1 MLIRVLGHQHGY
13 YARDSNE
20 APRRSAALTTRLAVP
35 RSRTTE
41 RADSNAES
49 LLVEVPHR
57 TAAEIVRKVTLLL
70 KTSDGQARIAV
81 LREMLR
87 TMQLHAR
94 NVSTSLKLAR
104 ESGATLLVSG
114 KYNIVPA
121 QGDTAATLNLTAKI
135 VRVNEGRFLSE
146 VVDGRQIQRD
156 IILNDALGN
165 LQTMQGQVA
174 YQILY
179 QRDKALPFS
188 QNQLIE
194 AATKVPARAFEA
206 YIKGLLTPALDSRE
220 NYFRNALR
228 LYQEVTPDGTFADAA
243 LELGHLYL
251 GQRKFPEAVDSFER
265 VINANQQCKERSKN
279 EGRIGQCNDES
290 YAEASFYIGLIK
302 WQQSNYEQAL
312 AVLRPLAEDLKLT
325 SVYNTLGAIAV
336 QAARAEKKNEGK
348 SAALLKEGLELLKK
362 AAESSP
368 EDLNVR
374 FNYGIA
380 LFLQGDFMET
390 AAQLRPIIAARPT
403 DGEAY
408 YILSKALQQQN
419 DAAAATAVDNQART
433 NLTVGNR
440 YANLE
445 KEWLKSKTI
454 SDVPLRVEQPQRKD
468 FVSVVLSRRSSAPVQ
483 TAVSETENLL
493 AQARIYYKNGNDDEA
508 MAVLRRVLAGEP
520 MSAESYLILGKIHL
534 RRGDLDQAISSFKT
548 AIFWDNRQIDAHV
561 SLGKIFLERGD
572 CLQVKNYS
580 ASAMEIDANNPDA
593 VALQRQAERCSK

>member
-1 MLIRVLGHQHGY
+1 MLKKIVCFLIVATVFGGVSSVRAQRATDVVMVLPFENTSDKPEFNWVGE
-13 YARDSNE
+13 SF
-20 APRRSAALTTRLAVP
+20 AL
-35 RSRTTE
+35 
-41 RADSNAES
+41 S
-49 LLVEVPHR
+49 LSE
-57 TAAEIVRKVTLLL
+57 LL
-70 KTSDGQARIAV
+70 KVPALNVISNSERKIIQQRLRIPLTNLPSLA
-81 LREMLR
+81 
-87 TMQLHAR
+87 
-94 NVSTSLKLAR
+94 TSLKLAR

-194 AATKVPARAFEA
+194 SANKVPARAFEA
-206 YIKGLLTPALDSRE
+206 YIKGLLTPAAEARE

-228 LYQEVTPDGTFADAA
+228 LYQDVTPDGTFADAA
-243 LELGHLYL
+243 LELGHLYF
-251 GQRKFPEAVDSFER
+251 GQRKFSEAVDSFER
-265 VINANQQCKERSKN
+265 VVNANQQCKEKAKN
-279 EGRIGQCNDES
+279 DNRIAQCNDES
-290 YAEASFYIGLIK
+290 FAEASFYIGLIK

-348 SAALLKEGLELLKK
+348 SAALLKEGLDLLKK

-368 EDLNVR
+368 EDLNIR
-374 FNYGIA
+374 FNYGLA
-380 LFLQGDFMET
+380 LFLQENFVEA
-390 AAQLRPIIAARPT
+390 AAQIRPIIAARPT

-408 YILSKALQQQN
+408 YVLSKALVQQN
-419 DAAAATAVDNQART
+419 DITAAAATDNQART
-433 NLTVGNR
+433 FLTAGNR

-454 SDVPLRVEQPQRKD
+454 ADVPLRVEQPQRKD
-468 FVSVVLSRRSSAPVQ
+468 FVSVVLSRRSSTPVQ
-483 TAVSETENLL
+483 TSVSETESLL
-493 AQARIYYKNGNDDEA
+493 GQARAYYKNGNDDEA

-548 AIFWDNRQIDAHV
+548 AIFWDNRQIDAHI
-561 SLGKIFLERGD
+561 SLGKIYLERGD

-580 ASAMEIDANNPDA
+580 ASAMEIDSSNQDA
-593 VALQRQAERCSK
+593 IALQRQAERCSK